1 MAIEVKCCV
10 YLGDPRVIDK
20 KPTLVKSLECKFTES
35 TDNLDPIIFISY
47 DKDIEKCNYFVI
59 GHKKYFKV
67 KLTNERSIR
76 CRIKLHE
83 DVISTWV
90 PRVNIKGLIYNSQNY
105 LLTDVDQ
112 GFVTEV
118 KHRISRIKIPNNYGE
133 VTSNPAIIVQSPLQS
148 VLRN

>member
-1 MAIEVKCCV
+1 MAVEVKCCV

-20 KPTLVKSLECKFTES
+20 KPTLVKSISCKITES
-35 TDNLDPIIFISY
+35 TDNLDPVIYIAY
-47 DKDIEKCNYFVI
+47 DSDIEKCNYFVI

-67 KLTNERSIR
+67 KLTNESNIR

-83 DVISTWV
+83 DVVSTWV
-90 PRVNIKGLIYNSQNY
+90 PRVNIKGIIYNSQNY

-118 KHRISRIKIPNNYGE
+118 KHKISRIKISNNYE
-133 VTSNPAIIVQSPLQS
+133 NVTNRPAIIVQSPLQS
-148 VLRN
+148 ILQ